1 MHTVLFDSEMIVL
14 SIGKC
19 MISQYTILGSYRQS
33 FWYLNIGILPH
44 FIKISSKST
53 EGSNFKKKKEKKIG
67 TALEENT
74 VNIYI
79 IAK

>member
-1 MHTVLFDSEMIVL
+1 MHIVLFDSEMIVL

-44 FIKISSKST
+44 FTKISSKST
-53 EGSNFKKKKEKKIG
+53 EGSNFKKKKENKRNRTGKK
-67 TALEENT
+67 
-74 VNIYI
+74 Y
-79 IAK
+79 K